1 VPHLDRSGTRIWW
14 EVEGS
19 GTPLLI
25 IQGLGYPSDASWRL
39 LPRLRERHTVLLV
52 DNRGVG
58 RSDVPAGDVSIE
70 EMAADAAAVVEVSGV
85 GPVHVAGFSMG
96 GLIAQEL
103 SLARPDLVRSL
114 ILGCTSPGG
123 PAAVPFD
130 EEVARHL
137 AELATLPARE
147 AAEKSAQV
155 VYALSCPVS
164 EIVADIDVRMA
175 RPTSR
180 AGYLAQLMAVGR
192 FEGTRD
198 RLGTLTVPVLILHG
212 DADRLVPPAN
222 AQILAHEIPRAR
234 LHMLSGAGHIFTT
247 DATSETLS
255 AILAFVAEQ
264 DATARR

>member
-1 VPHLDRSGTRIWW
+1 MPHLDRPGARIWW
-14 EVEGS
+14 EAEGS
-19 GTPLLI
+19 GTPLMI

-39 LPRLRERHTVLLV
+39 VPELRERHALVLL

-58 RSDVPAGDVSIE
+58 RSDVPAGNVSIE
-70 EMAADAAAVVEVSGV
+70 EMAADAAAVIEVAGL

-103 SLARPDLVRSL
+103 SLTRPDLVRSL

-123 PAAVPFD
+123 SAAVPFSED
-130 EEVARHL
+130 VARHL
-137 AELATLPARE
+137 TELATLSARE
-147 AAEKSAQV
+147 AAEKSAQI

-192 FEGTRD
+192 FPGTRD
-198 RLGTLTVPVLILHG
+198 RLGTLAAPVLILHG

-222 AQILAHEIPRAR
+222 AQVLAREIPGAR

-247 DATSETLS
+247 DATRETLT
-255 AILAFVAEQ
+255 AILSFLAEH
-264 DATARR
+264 DAPARR